1 MVRKPNNPFAK
12 QIGSLVPSITKAS
25 FERYGF
31 AYADLASKWEAIM
44 GKPLCEQCLPKK
56 IVWPRGVKHENERV
70 GGTLHLICL
79 SAFALDLQHSQD
91 EIIERINRFYG
102 YKAISKLSLV
112 QTSRL
117 GDRLD
122 IIPDLPPLTQAET
135 EHLKESMRSIE
146 DPDLS
151 QALEDLGATLLR
163 SGKKK

>member
-1 MVRKPNNPFAK
+1 MVRKLNKPFAT
-12 QIGSLVPSITKAS
+12 QIGNLVPSITKAS

-70 GGTLHLICL
+70 GGTLHLLCL

-91 EIIERINRFYG
+91 DIIARINRFYG
-102 YKAISKLSLV
+102 YKAISNVNIL

-117 GDRLD
+117 GDKAD
-122 IIPDLPPLTQAET
+122 KIPDLPPLSKAEK
-135 EHLKESMRSIE
+135 ERLKEDMRSID

-151 QALEDLGATLLR
+151 QALEDLGSTILR
-163 SGKKK
+163 AEKKK